1 MKPLVFITTKRE
13 KPREKHFV
21 TLLGGLHIEMAAL
34 NVIGDRLEDSSWV
47 EALVQAKVASAG
59 TAESFLKATHVTRT
73 RHAHQ
78 VTASCLYILLKKSY
92 ASYLELSEPGDQHQA
107 FEEWCVKCKQEAPQ
121 FNFRYTAFQLELFV
135 LSIWSVPLYLLSN
148 GIKRLIQC
156 DHWD

>member
-59 TAESFLKATHVTRT
+59 MAESFLKATHVTRT

-121 FNFRYTAFQLELFV
+121 FNFWYTAFQLELFV
-135 LSIWSVPLYLLSN
+135 L
-148 GIKRLIQC
+148 
-156 DHWD
+156 